1 MADRTK
7 ADSSRAAPGSPA
19 RTEDD
24 IEVVFRPDPPPVVI
38 HRRPVALTIV
48 WAIAVLSS
56 AFALATVVWR
66 ATDQPEDPTAN
77 HVRVGEIRSLT
88 DGGDTVR
95 MTCARRAPSS
105 LGSPCLADADAL
117 AELLAGRE
125 RVLLVVNVASVR
137 RPQGQLRCVE
147 VRAAVGAG
155 DPTARRAACPEHDL
169 VVAPPR

>member
-7 ADSSRAAPGSPA
+7 AESSRAASRPA
-19 RTEDD
+19 RPPADD
-24 IEVVFRPDPPPVVI
+24 IEVVFRPDPPPVVV
-38 HRRPVALTIV
+38 HRRPVALTVV
-48 WAIAVLSS
+48 WVIAVLSS
-56 AFALATVVWR
+56 GFALATVAWR
-66 ATDQPEDPTAN
+66 VTDEPEDPTAN
-77 HVRVGEIRSLT
+77 HVHVGEIRSLT
-88 DGGDTVR
+88 DGGDTVP

-137 RPQGQLRCVE
+137 RPHGQLRCVE
-147 VRAAVGAG
+147 VLDGAAAG
-155 DPTARRAACPEHDL
+155 EPTARRTACPEHDL